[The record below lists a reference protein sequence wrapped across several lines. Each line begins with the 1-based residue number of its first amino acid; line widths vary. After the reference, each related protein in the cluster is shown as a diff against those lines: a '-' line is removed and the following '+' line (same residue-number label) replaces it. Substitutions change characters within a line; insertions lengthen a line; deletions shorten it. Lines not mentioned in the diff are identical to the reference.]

1 MTARSMGDWYSRP
14 QTSNHTM
21 HARSRQWLRRWLAA
35 MVMVALPPIAWGE
48 ACEANTASNAVPTPA
63 ELEHRGTRIG
73 NIDVE
78 VEDIFD
84 PTRPGEGATPYR
96 LANDLHLRTRDDV
109 IRAQLLFGEDEP
121 FSQQKIA
128 ETERLLRGR
137 RYLYDAWIEPVCY
150 YEAEQTVDLR
160 VRVRDVWSLNP
171 GFSFNRKGGT
181 NKVGVDVEDQDF
193 LGRGELVSLSWG
205 RNVDRDSLLGVYED
219 PQILGTWWR
228 GRVAYADNTDGS
240 FGELGVGQPFYS
252 LDTRWSAGLGLVA
265 GDRVNSRYAQGKVL
279 DAYTEATDRF
289 EIYGGRSHG
298 LQDGWARRWL
308 AGVRSEDSRFHE
320 TPGETLVGPL
330 PQDRKLVYP
339 WVGVEWVEDD
349 FGTVHNQDQL
359 ARTEDLQFGRSLR
372 AELGLA
378 SPAWGA
384 DRTATVARVHSAAG
398 KRFDDGQSMFF
409 TADLTGRLESDGLR
423 DTLLQGEARYYN
435 RQTKHALFFAS
446 ARGAIAQHP
455 DLDHQLLLGGDNG
468 LRGYPLRYQSGTASA
483 LVTLE
488 ERFYTDWYPFHLFN
502 IGAAA
507 FADAGR
513 AWGQDVAGEEPLGL
527 LSDVGVGLR
536 IGNARSGLGNVLH
549 IDVAVPLSRQPG
561 IDAVQFLIETR
572 RGF

>member
-1 MTARSMGDWYSRP
+1 M
-14 QTSNHTM
+14 N
-21 HARSRQWLRRWLAA
+21 RQWLLRWLAA
-35 MVMVALPPIAWGE
+35 IVTIALPAIACGKS
-48 ACEANTASNAVPTPA
+48 CEANRASDAVPTPA
-63 ELEHRGTRIG
+63 ELEDRGTRIG
-73 NIDVE
+73 SIDVV

-84 PTRPGEGATPYR
+84 PSRPGEGAKPYR

-109 IRAQLLFGEDEP
+109 IRSQLLFGEDEP

-181 NKVGVDVEDQDF
+181 NKVGLDIEDQDF
-193 LGRGELVSLSWG
+193 LGRGELVSLTWG
-205 RNVDRDSLLGVYED
+205 RNVDRDTLLGVYED

-240 FGELGVGQPFYS
+240 FGELGVGRPFYS

-265 GDRVNSRYAQGKVL
+265 GDRVNSRYEQGDVL
-279 DAYTEATDRF
+279 DAYTETTGRF
-289 EIYGGRSHG
+289 EIYGGRSRG

-308 AGVRSEDSRFHE
+308 AGLRYEDSRFRE
-320 TPGETLVGPL
+320 APGETLVAPL

-339 WVGVEWVEDD
+339 WVGVEWIEDD
-349 FGTVHNQDQL
+349 FGTAHNQDQL
-359 ARTEDLQFGRSLR
+359 ARTEDLHFGRSLR
-372 AELGLA
+372 TELGLA

-384 DRTATVARVHSAAG
+384 DRTATVARVHGDAG

-409 TADLTGRLESDGLR
+409 TADLTGRVESDGLR

-446 ARGAIAQHP
+446 ARGAVAQHP

-513 AWGQDVAGEEPLGL
+513 VWGQDVAGEDPLGL

-536 IGNARSGLGNVLH
+536 IGNTRSGLGNVLH